1 MKKIFLFLLVG
12 LILWPT
18 AVWGAVVKPIK
29 PEFNPICWKED
40 ECIKLRK
47 NYGAADVDAKDGF
60 LSLESPCN
68 QEGYGKCLPA
78 GVAKT
83 QIKFGGQSQFSDI
96 GEFILVNYNYVLGIA
111 GILAAIMIVIAGAQY
126 VTSGGNSEAIGS
138 AKKRIG
144 GALVG
149 MLIAYLSYVILNTIN
164 PALVNLRLPQTFMIR
179 PQALA
184 FSYCNQSPSSSVFAD
199 AGTTE
204 KNTTADDFAKI
215 TDFPLTLSQ
224 PEKLVCGH
232 QFFVNG
238 ANGAT
243 CLGSFC
249 PPVGEAPQLCA
260 PDFAQPRKKLYVCRG
275 GIIGGSVTHVSM
287 MADLVTRWLTE
298 EWQDPPID
306 DNETELWSVCNDGD
320 TTDVSKGDYGG
331 TVGDKHQSYLIDA
344 VGSDLDTAAK
354 DCERNHKGLKGFV
367 LMFEMNEAND
377 PTDEEHLI
385 GWDGG
390 NAKDLGDEGFFN
402 QYVTRIKKQYFIPLE
417 NLKKGIIMDL
427 EASTVKDIDD
437 PTEDVDWK
445 DYMKLLE

>member
-1 MKKIFLFLLVG
+1 MKKIFLILLASLV
-12 LILWPT
+12 LWPT
-18 AVWGAVVKPIK
+18 VVWGAGTAPIK

-47 NYGAADVDAKDGF
+47 SYGAADADAKDGF

-83 QIKFGGQSQFSDI
+83 QIKFGGQSKFKDV
-96 GEFILVNYNYVLGIA
+96 GEFILVNYNYALGIA
-111 GILAAIMIVIAGAQY
+111 GILAAIMIIVAGAQY

-149 MLIAYLSYVILNTIN
+149 LLIAYLSYVILNTIN

-184 FSYCNQSPSSSVFAD
+184 FSYCSQSPSSSAFAD

-204 KNTTADDFAKI
+204 KNTTPDDFAKI
-215 TDFPLTLSQ
+215 TDFPITMSQ
-224 PEKLVCGH
+224 PEKLICGH
-232 QFFVNG
+232 QYFVGG

-243 CLGSFC
+243 CLGGFC
-249 PPVGEAPQLCA
+249 GVGSKKICV
-260 PDFAQPRKKLYVCRG
+260 PDFVQAPKKLYLCRD
-275 GIIGGSVTHVSM
+275 GIISGAVTFNSF
-287 MADLVTRWLTE
+287 AKEFYPFEGITTE
-298 EWQDPPID
+298 EWDYPAIND
-306 DNETELWSVCNDGD
+306 GETELWSVCEDGD

-331 TVGDKHQSYLIDA
+331 TVDDKNQNYLIDA
-344 VGSDLDTAAK
+344 SITDLDTAAK
-354 DCERNHKGLKGFV
+354 DCIDNHKGLKGFV
-367 LMFEMNEAND
+367 LMFEMNENWD
-377 PTDEEHLI
+377 PKDEAHLV

-390 NAKDLGDEGFFN
+390 FGKDLGDQGFFEKN
-402 QYVTRIKKQYFIPLE
+402 VTKINKKYFIPLDQ
-417 NLKKGIIMDL
+417 LKKPGGLIMDVM
-427 EASTVKDIDD
+427 AGSIFDMD
-437 PTEDVDWK
+437 EDA
-445 DYMKLLE
+445 DYAVYKGLLN